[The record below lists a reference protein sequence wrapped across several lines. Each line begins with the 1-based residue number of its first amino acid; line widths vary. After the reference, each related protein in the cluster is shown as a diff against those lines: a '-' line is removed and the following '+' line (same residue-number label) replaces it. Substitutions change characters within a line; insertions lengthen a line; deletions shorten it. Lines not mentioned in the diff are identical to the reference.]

1 MPLLLAGQSLVQLA
15 LQDIGRLTYSGR
27 RGRARPRAPA
37 RGQRLVLR
45 VVPDGTVRIEMKR
58 GIHHATRLGQVRHAE
73 RRPLMPRMRKLTPG
87 ASPLHFFGSEVR
99 RARTAA
105 GMTLA
110 DLAVMV
116 PCDQSTVSRIESGLL
131 APDLRF
137 AQACDEAFPQAAGW
151 FTRFYSETQEW
162 GEAFPREF
170 RSFAQD
176 EAEATAL
183 YVFEHAFV
191 PGLLQTEDYAR
202 AVLSRHPVT
211 SDDQIAERVKARL
224 ARQAVLDRAE
234 PPLLWSVIDEAALR
248 RMAGPSEVMRGQLTH
263 LALMARR
270 PSITV
275 QVLAAG
281 VHIGLQGAFNLAE
294 IAGSG
299 SPGTAYLEDAAD
311 GRIIDDPAA
320 VGRLAV

>member
-1 MPLLLAGQSLVQLA
+1 
-15 LQDIGRLTYSGR
+15 
-27 RGRARPRAPA
+27 
-37 RGQRLVLR
+37 
-45 VVPDGTVRIEMKR
+45 
-58 GIHHATRLGQVRHAE
+58 
-73 RRPLMPRMRKLTPG
+73 MPRIRKLTPG

-131 APDLRF
+131 MPDLRF
-137 AQACDEAFPQAAGW
+137 ARACDEAFPHSDGW
-151 FTRFYSETQEW
+151 FTRFFCEAQEW

-183 YVFEHAFV
+183 YVFEHAFI

-211 SDDQIAERVKARL
+211 SDDQVAERVKARL
-224 ARQAVLDRAE
+224 ARQAVLMRAE
-234 PPLLWSVIDEAALR
+234 PPLLWSVIDEFALR
-248 RMAGPSEVMRGQLTH
+248 RIAGSRDVMRGQLAH
-263 LALMARR
+263 LAQMARR
-270 PSITV
+270 PAVTV
-275 QVLAAG
+275 QVLAAD
-281 VHIGLQGAFNLAE
+281 VHIGLQGAFNVAE
-294 IAGSG
+294 MGGSS

-311 GRIIDDPAA
+311 GRIIQDAAA
-320 VGRLAV
+320 VGRLAVRFRHLQSEAMGPAASIDLIEQIADER

>member
-1 MPLLLAGQSLVQLA
+1 
-15 LQDIGRLTYSGR
+15 
-27 RGRARPRAPA
+27 
-37 RGQRLVLR
+37 
-45 VVPDGTVRIEMKR
+45 
-58 GIHHATRLGQVRHAE
+58 
-73 RRPLMPRMRKLTPG
+73 MPRMRKLTPG

-137 AQACDEAFPQAAGW
+137 AQACDEAFPNADGW
-151 FTRFYSETQEW
+151 FTRFYSESQEW

-211 SDDQIAERVKARL
+211 SDDQVAERVKARL

-234 PPLLWSVIDEAALR
+234 PPLLWSVIDESALR
-248 RMAGPSEVMRGQLTH
+248 RMAGTTEVMRGQLAH
-263 LALMARR
+263 
-270 PSITV
+270 
-275 QVLAAG
+275 
-281 VHIGLQGAFNLAE
+281 
-294 IAGSG
+294 
-299 SPGTAYLEDAAD
+299 YLEDAAD
-311 GRIIDDPAA
+311 GRIIEDAA
-320 VGRLAV
+320 TVGRLAVRFRHLQIEAMTPVASIEIIEQIARER